1 MLENAQAF
9 LDWIAAHPGLAL
21 GLLFAASVLDAL
33 FIIGAFVP
41 ASIFLFGV
49 GALVALGSLELWPTA
64 AIAAG
69 GALIGDVISFWV
81 GRHYRE
87 RLFKMPLLLR
97 HPEFV
102 AQGRAFFDRHGGKG
116 VWLARFLGP
125 VRSVTPAMAGAS
137 GMPLWQFM
145 LIDVSA
151 AYLWAL
157 VYILPGVLF
166 GASMGLAAEVATR
179 LAGLLVLI
187 FVLGGAI
194 FWLVP
199 LLMSALQ
206 RHGERWL
213 GPVLDWSRR
222 HRNLGRFG
230 AALADPQ
237 QPETPALAAV
247 ALTLVV
253 LGGLWLFKLA
263 DASGHP
269 YPSPI
274 DALIYQTLHDLQTP
288 WGNLLAYAI
297 AQLGSPWVYGPVAL
311 AVLGSLITRRKS
323 RAAAHWIA
331 ALAFGALI
339 SLGLH
344 AVPIRPAPA
353 TYYHGVGAAALPR
366 DLVMIIVIYGFAAVL
381 LATQRPQRLRRRAY
395 IGSTVLVAMILLS
408 RLYLGIEWW
417 SLTLFSIAVSL
428 IWLGAL
434 GLGYRRHRPE
444 RLFVRGFLLPVGL
457 VFVIAAGARWSSDAP
472 LPERP
477 FSIAQ
482 EQAIEPSAWW
492 TGGWRQLPQQRVDL
506 RGRSGTPFNLQWAG
520 DLSKI
525 AASLGA
531 AGWAPLAEPSGGNL
545 LRWLTTS
552 STVDLL
558 PLLPQVH
565 AGRHPQLALRHAID
579 GEHQQVI
586 RLWDSGWKLDNGEPV
601 WLGIFSTQSART
613 YYRLFR
619 YPVTD
624 RSAPLDLQVPPP
636 YSQRQVQAAAGSLW
650 LIAENPSLYTA
661 VYRDTGADVPP
672 PVPVPPAAP
681 PQP

>member
-1 MLENAQAF
+1 MLANAQAF

-21 GLLFAASVLDAL
+21 ALLFAASLLDAL

-49 GALVALGSLELWPTA
+49 GALVALGTLDLWP
-64 AIAAG
+64 AAG
-69 GALIGDVISFWV
+69 VAAAGALIGDVISFGV

-87 RLFKMPLLLR
+87 RLFNMALMRR

-102 AQGRAFFDRHGGKG
+102 AQGRAFFERHGGKG
-116 VWLARFLGP
+116 IWLARFLGP

-137 GMPLWQFM
+137 GLPLWQFV
-145 LIDVSA
+145 LIDSSA

-157 VYILPGVLF
+157 IYILPGVLF

-179 LAGLLVLI
+179 LAGLLVLV
-187 FVLGGAI
+187 FVLGGLI

-199 LLMSALQ
+199 LLMTALQ
-206 RHGERWL
+206 QRGERWL

-222 HRNLGRFG
+222 HRHLGRFG
-230 AALADPQ
+230 ATLADPQ
-237 QPETPALAAV
+237 QPETPALAGV
-247 ALTLVV
+247 ALSLVV
-253 LGGLWLFKLA
+253 LGGLWLFSLA
-263 DASGHP
+263 DAAEHP
-269 YPSPI
+269 YPSPV

-311 AVLGSLITRRKS
+311 AVLGSLVARRKP
-323 RAAAHWIA
+323 RAAAHWVA

-353 TYYHGVGAAALPR
+353 TYYHGLGAAALPR
-366 DLVMIIVIYGFAAVL
+366 DLVMVIVIYGFAAVL
-381 LATQRPQRLRRRAY
+381 LATQRPQRLRRRFY
-395 IGSTVLVAMILLS
+395 VGSTVLVSMILLS

-417 SLTLFSIAVSL
+417 SLTLFSIVVSL
-428 IWLGAL
+428 TWLGAL
-434 GLGYRRHRPE
+434 GLGYRRHQPE

-457 VFVIAAGARWSSDAP
+457 VFFVAAGARWSSDAP

-477 FSIAQ
+477 FAIAH
-482 EQAIEPSAWW
+482 EQPIQPATWW
-492 TGGWRQLPQQRVDL
+492 TGGWQQLPLQRVDL
-506 RGRSGTPFNLQWAG
+506 RGRSGAPFNLQWAG
-520 DLSKI
+520 DLAAI
-525 AASLGA
+525 AAALKA
-531 AGWAPLAEPSGGNL
+531 DGWQPLAEPSGGNL
-545 LRWLTTS
+545 LRWLTTTS
-552 STVDLL
+552 SVDLL
-558 PLLPQVH
+558 PLLPLVH
-565 AGRHPQLALRHAID
+565 AGRHPALALRQPID
-579 GEHQQVI
+579 DEHQRVI
-586 RLWDSGWKLDNGEPV
+586 RLWDSGFQLGLDGGGSEAV
-601 WLGIFSTQSART
+601 WLGALSTQTART

-624 RSAPLDLQVPPP
+624 RAVPLDFKAPPP
-636 YSQRQVQAAAGSLW
+636 YEQRQVEPPTGPLW

-661 VYRDTGADVPP
+661 AYRDTGAVVPTP
-672 PVPVPPAAP
+672 LPSPIP
-681 PQP
+681 